1 LGLPLAVEFG
11 KKFETIGYG
20 LSEQQIASYK
30 SYCDPTGEVSFE
42 DLKAARKLSFTTDPT
57 GISKADFSEKL
68 KEGAVF
74 IDVKSKYDRHALV
87 RAGFRFWRL

>member
-42 DLKAARKLSFTTDPT
+42 DLKAAQKLSFTTDPT
-57 GISKADFSEKL
+57 GISKADFIF
-68 KEGAVF
+68 KEGAVL